1 MTLCLEDPR
10 SLVSFLGGW
19 TGDEMFNGETI
30 QRVRTCTQIVHD
42 SALWRS
48 IGFEGQPFQIVSLL
62 LRL

>member
-1 MTLCLEDPR
+1 
-10 SLVSFLGGW
+10 
-19 TGDEMFNGETI
+19 MFNGETI